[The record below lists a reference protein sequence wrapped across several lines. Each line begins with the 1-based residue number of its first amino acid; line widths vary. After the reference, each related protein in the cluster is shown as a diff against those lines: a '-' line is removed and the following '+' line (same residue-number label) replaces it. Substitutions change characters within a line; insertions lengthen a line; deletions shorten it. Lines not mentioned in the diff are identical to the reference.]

1 MDIKEIRE
9 ILKLLDR
16 YGIQDFTLQRGDN
29 KIRVRKGG
37 LLVEPAHGRYR
48 EIQTAEAPG
57 PAPLPASESAPEV
70 SSTASPGEQLTVGDN
85 QFLVTSPIVG
95 TFYRAPSPESPPYVE
110 VGSTV
115 TKGAV
120 MCIVEAMKIM
130 NEIECEVT
138 GKVST
143 ILVENAQP
151 VEYGQPL
158 FIIDLT

>member
-9 ILKLLDR
+9 ILRLLDR

-29 KIRVRKGG
+29 RVRVRKGG
-37 LLVEPAHGRYR
+37 LLDEPAQVRYR
-48 EIQTAEAPG
+48 EIPAVETAPPAA
-57 PAPLPASESAPEV
+57 PAPEGVPPAAPTAPSAD
-70 SSTASPGEQLTVGDN
+70 QLAVGDN

-95 TFYRAPSPESPPYVE
+95 TFYRAPSPESPPYAE

-115 TKGAV
+115 SKGTV
-120 MCIVEAMKIM
+120 LCIVEAMKIM

-138 GKVST
+138 GKIST

-158 FIIDLT
+158 FIIDLA

>member
-9 ILKLLDR
+9 ILRLLDR

-29 KIRVRKGG
+29 RIRVKKGG
-37 LLVEPAHGRYR
+37 LLEEPAQVRYR
-48 EIQTAEAPG
+48 EIPVAETLPSAVPAPEGVPG
-57 PAPLPASESAPEV
+57 PTPP
-70 SSTASPGEQLTVGDN
+70 STTGDQLTVNDN

-110 VGSTV
+110 VGVAVSKGTV
-115 TKGAV
+115 L
-120 MCIVEAMKIM
+120 CIVEAMKIM

-138 GKVST
+138 GKIST
-143 ILVENAQP
+143 SLVENAQP

-158 FIIDLT
+158 FIIDLA

>member
-9 ILKLLDR
+9 ILKLLER
-16 YGIQDFTLQRGDN
+16 HEISDFTLQRGDN
-29 KIRVRKGG
+29 RIRVRRGKV
-37 LLVEPAHGRYR
+37 VEVPA
-48 EIQTAEAPG
+48 EIPLRTVQAQPVSPG
-57 PAPLPASESAPEV
+57 SSMLQASPASGEGPED
-70 SSTASPGEQLTVGDN
+70 SLTVGEK

-115 TKGAV
+115 SKGAV
-120 MCIVEAMKIM
+120 LCIVEAMKIM
-130 NEIECEVT
+130 NEIECEVS
-138 GKVST
+138 GKVSSV
-143 ILVENAQP
+143 LAENAQP

>member
-9 ILKLLDR
+9 ILKLLER
-16 YGIQDFTLQRGDN
+16 YDVQDFTLQRGDN
-29 KIRVRKGG
+29 RIRVRKGG
-37 LLVEPAHGRYR
+37 IVEEPAYVRTR
-48 EIQTAEAPG
+48 EIPAAA
-57 PAPLPASESAPEV
+57 APLPSAPAAV
-70 SSTASPGEQLTVGDN
+70 SGPEAPPAMTAEQLPVGEN

-115 TKGAV
+115 SKGTV
-120 MCIVEAMKIM
+120 LCIVEAMKIM

-138 GKVST
+138 GKIST

-151 VEYGQPL
+151 VEYSQPL
-158 FIIDLT
+158 FIVDLT

>member
-9 ILKLLDR
+9 ILRLLDR

-29 KIRVRKGG
+29 KIRVRKGS
-37 LLVEPAHGRYR
+37 LVEAPTQVGYR
-48 EIQTAEAPG
+48 EIPVTEMLPPIMPAPEG
-57 PAPLPASESAPEV
+57 VPAPLPP
-70 SSTASPGEQLTVGDN
+70 SPAGDQLSVGDN

-95 TFYRAPSPESPPYVE
+95 TFYRAPSPESPAYVE

-115 TKGAV
+115 SKGTV
-120 MCIVEAMKIM
+120 LCIVEAMKIM

-138 GKVST
+138 GKIST

-158 FIIDLT
+158 FIIDLA

>member
-9 ILKLLDR
+9 ILRLLDR

-29 KIRVRKGG
+29 RVRVRKGG
-37 LLVEPAHGRYR
+37 LLEEPVVIRSR
-48 EIQTAEAPG
+48 EVPQAEAPPSVPPQDAA
-57 PAPLPASESAPEV
+57 PAPQVSQPSE
-70 SSTASPGEQLTVGDN
+70 EQLAVGEN

-110 VGSTV
+110 VSSAVAKGTV
-115 TKGAV
+115 L
-120 MCIVEAMKIM
+120 CIVEAMKIM

-138 GKVST
+138 GKISS

-158 FIIDLT
+158 FIIDLV

>member
-9 ILKLLDR
+9 ILRLLDR

-29 KIRVRKGG
+29 RVRVRKGG
-37 LLVEPAHGRYR
+37 LLDEPAQVRYR
-48 EIQTAEAPG
+48 EIPAVETAPPAA
-57 PAPLPASESAPEV
+57 PAPEGVPPATPAAPSAD
-70 SSTASPGEQLTVGDN
+70 QLAVGDN

-115 TKGAV
+115 SKGTV
-120 MCIVEAMKIM
+120 LCIVEAMKIM

-138 GKVST
+138 GKIST

-158 FIIDLT
+158 FIVDLA

>member
-9 ILKLLDR
+9 ILRLLDR

-29 KIRVRKGG
+29 KIRIKKGG
-37 LLVEPAHGRYR
+37 LLEETTQVRYR
-48 EIQTAEAPG
+48 EIPVTETLPPAVPAPG
-57 PAPLPASESAPEV
+57 GVPATPSPSPA
-70 SSTASPGEQLTVGDN
+70 GDQLAVGDN

-95 TFYRAPSPESPPYVE
+95 TFYRAPSPESPPYAE

-115 TKGAV
+115 SKGTV
-120 MCIVEAMKIM
+120 LCIVEAMKIM

-138 GKVST
+138 GKIST

-158 FIIDLT
+158 FIIDLA

>member
-29 KIRVRKGG
+29 KVRVRKGG
-37 LLVEPAHGRYR
+37 LAEETAQVRY
-48 EIQTAEAPG
+48 TEAPVVEVPLAQP
-57 PAPLPASESAPEV
+57 PAAERVPGGAASAPAV
-70 SSTASPGEQLTVGDN
+70 DQLTVSDN

-115 TKGAV
+115 SKGSV

-138 GKVST
+138 GKVSK
-143 ILVENAQP
+143 ILVENAQAI
-151 VEYGQPL
+151 EYGQPL

>member
-9 ILKLLDR
+9 ILKLLER
-16 YGIQDFTLQRGDN
+16 HGIQDFTLQRGDN

-37 LLVEPAHGRYR
+37 LLEEPAQVRYR
-48 EIQTAEAPG
+48 EIPAAEAPSVPTAVPG
-57 PAPLPASESAPEV
+57 SAPG
-70 SSTASPGEQLTVGDN
+70 TQAAAPAADQLTVSDS

-115 TKGAV
+115 SKGAV
-120 MCIVEAMKIM
+120 LCIVEAMKIM

-138 GKVST
+138 GKIFSV
-143 ILVENAQP
+143 LVENAQP

-158 FIIDLT
+158 FIVDLV

>member
-9 ILKLLDR
+9 ILRLLDR

-29 KIRVRKGG
+29 RIRVRKGG
-37 LLVEPAHGRYR
+37 LLEESAQVRYR
-48 EIQTAEAPG
+48 EIPAVEMTPPAGAAPG
-57 PAPLPASESAPEV
+57 GTPAS
-70 SSTASPGEQLTVGDN
+70 SPSPPAGDQLTVGDN

-95 TFYRAPSPESPPYVE
+95 TFYRSPSPESPPYVE
-110 VGSTV
+110 VGSV
-115 TKGAV
+115 VSKGSV
-120 MCIVEAMKIM
+120 LCIVEAMKIM

-138 GKVST
+138 GKIST

-158 FIIDLT
+158 FIVDLA